1 MIVIEE
7 LVDVFVEV
15 ADTLVVDFDIVDFL
29 HKVTARTAD
38 ITRADAAGLVLA
50 DEQGHLHFMA
60 ASRESV
66 KNLELFQ
73 IQTSEGPCHDCFR
86 FGARVINTDLAHATS
101 RWPRFAP
108 AAVAAGY
115 RSVHAFPLR
124 HTTAVIGALNLF
136 SSTVGRFDAQD
147 VKIIQSLA
155 DVATIGLL
163 QQRTIAQGEVLTEQL
178 QVALDS
184 RVTIE
189 QAKGALSRMRNVSV
203 DEAFVLMRNHA
214 RRNHLR
220 LTDLARG
227 VVTDPASYAGLTA
240 GGDSLT

>member
-60 ASRESV
+60 ASQESV

-147 VKIIQSLA
+147 IKIIQSLA

-220 LTDLARG
+220 LTDVSRDVLTNPGEHPRL
-227 VVTDPASYAGLTA
+227 TTSAGSST
-240 GGDSLT
+240 